1 MNNDK
6 IKKKQKNIMLI
17 IPIVLLVIIC
27 IIFIIL
33 RGFRFGLNQ
42 ELVIA
47 LDGVRYT
54 YDDGTYPTLNDTKQ
68 FTITTDL
75 GFNTIEINN
84 GSISVIDSD
93 CRDEICIHTGKINF
107 TTDTDMIV
115 CAPHRLC
122 IYIR

>member
-1 MNNDK
+1 MWS
-6 IKKKQKNIMLI
+6 IFKKKQNNIKFV
-17 IPIVLLVIIC
+17 IPIIILVVLC
-27 IIFIIL
+27 IGFIIM
-33 RGFRFGLNQ
+33 RGFRSGLNQ

-47 LDGVRYT
+47 LDGVQYT

-68 FTITTDL
+68 FTITTNL
-75 GFNTIEINN
+75 GYNTIEINK
-84 GSISVIDSD
+84 GSISVVDSD
-93 CRDEICIHTGKINF
+93 CRDKICIHTGKINF